1 MSITDSVI
9 PHSLGL
15 EITGHTEAVYGTA
28 THDAVATSL
37 SVKLLI
43 HIVALLTIVTAHND
57 LFPLLSVYIALCSY
71 VHHTFCCVYSLCTL
85 HSLSS
90 SLCTHMY
97 STDTFIVYSLYH
109 MYSV

>member
-15 EITGHTEAVYGTA
+15 EITDHTEAVYGTA

-43 HIVALLTIVTAHND
+43 HTVALLTIVTAFAHND

-90 SLCTHMY
+90 SLCTH
-97 STDTFIVYSLYH
+97 I
-109 MYSV
+109 YSV